1 MKGIIHTN
9 SYKSLFL
16 SFYSRIIQLSKNW
29 VNNKP
34 KNIFKEIELIKN
46 ILMSEIHPIWNL
58 ERINGEKLF
67 NRLKDD
73 EESAECSDCKI
84 KLKILDF
91 GFTTLIQH
99 ISSSAH
105 SESNYKEKFQLLIK
119 ENGKNNYLNI
129 SFDPRPWENAYEKL
143 EAFQIN
149 FQSQE
154 ISNKLKG
161 ALQTIEEILN
171 KYSMEQISLSFN
183 GGKDCTLLLHLF
195 RACVNKKYNNQKQ
208 INSFFIKSDDEFTEV
223 VNFVHSIS
231 EKCGLIYLKNEKP
244 EIVATLMGSRYSDPK
259 AAKMK
264 SKCEW
269 TETGWPS
276 FLRVCPLLD
285 FSYSDIWILLRYL
298 CIPYCCL
305 YDQGY
310 SSLGEKKRTAKNPHL
325 KIIVKENGEEGNERY
340 LPAYMLKDEKFE
352 RVFREDRVSEDECL
366 RK

>member
-1 MKGIIHTN
+1 MEGPL
-9 SYKSLFL
+9 KS
-16 SFYSRIIQLSKNW
+16 
-29 VNNKP
+29 
-34 KNIFKEIELIKN
+34 
-46 ILMSEIHPIWNL
+46 
-58 ERINGEKLF
+58 
-67 NRLKDD
+67 
-73 EESAECSDCKI
+73 
-84 KLKILDF
+84 
-91 GFTTLIQH
+91 
-99 ISSSAH
+99 
-105 SESNYKEKFQLLIK
+105 
-119 ENGKNNYLNI
+119 
-129 SFDPRPWENAYEKL
+129 
-143 EAFQIN
+143 
-149 FQSQE
+149 
-154 ISNKLKG
+154 
-161 ALQTIEEILN
+161 
-171 KYSMEQISLSFN
+171 
-183 GGKDCTLLLHLF
+183 
-195 RACVNKKYNNQKQ
+195 
-208 INSFFIKSDDEFTEV
+208 
-223 VNFVHSIS
+223 
-231 EKCGLIYLKNEKP
+231 GLIYLKNEKP